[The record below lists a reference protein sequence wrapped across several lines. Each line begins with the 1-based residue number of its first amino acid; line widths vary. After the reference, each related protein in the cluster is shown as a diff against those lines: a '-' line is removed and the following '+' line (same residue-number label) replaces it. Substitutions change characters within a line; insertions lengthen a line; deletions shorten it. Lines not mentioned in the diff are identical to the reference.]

1 LLNAFSPRKKVAVGR
16 MRVFSSSRAECPLI
30 RLAATLSPTG
40 AMAEEAGN
48 RKLRVTSLEG
58 RSTSLLSRA

>member
-1 LLNAFSPRKKVAVGR
+1 